1 MWSLWQ
7 RGHCSGRSCHRSVW
21 MEAWHWSALKSWC
34 KCESIGMA
42 EHLLVSGTLFLSGWE
57 ILTFSCRFYTLTNR
71 EKLSDIVNQESYE
84 PLVKKLKLKLE
95 QERATAPVK
104 GKEGGTANFPT

>member
-1 MWSLWQ
+1 
-7 RGHCSGRSCHRSVW
+7 
-21 MEAWHWSALKSWC
+21 MEAWHCSALKSWC

-42 EHLLVSGTLFLSGWE
+42 EHLLVSCNLFGTGWE
-57 ILTFSCRFYTLTNR
+57 ILTCSCRFYTPTNR

-95 QERATAPVK
+95 QERATSPVK
-104 GKEGGTANFPT
+104 G